1 MIVVMLLDAVAMI
14 EASRQPP
21 WDWMVVCV
29 VALVVVIVFE
39 AQSALDVA
47 VVVVFVTIDSDAVV
61 VVAKPGFPPIAM
73 ISCWRIGRCFQWLV
87 RKVEFVAEYWY
98 IDSSQPHHR
107 LRHPNP
113 SRGWRNSVVANVDWA
128 RGCIAQTMLMM
139 MMIAS

>member
-1 MIVVMLLDAVAMI
+1 MVVMLLDAVAMI
-14 EASRQPP
+14 EASGQPP

-61 VVAKPGFPPIAM
+61 VAKPGFLPIAM

-128 RGCIAQTMLMM
+128 RGCIAQTMLLMM
-139 MMIAS
+139 LMIAS